1 MKTIK
6 GLIKNMKFVAVDV
19 DFDALDEEMTKVE
32 RETIIAEQAAITMA
46 CQTFLNA

>member
-6 GLIKNMKFVAVDV
+6 GLIKDMKFVAVDV
-19 DFDALDEEMTKVE
+19 DFDAFDKEITQIE
-32 RETIIAEQAAITMA
+32 RETIVAEQYAVKMA